1 MERNNILYKITD
13 MKKDIRNYNEAGEFH
28 GYQQLYDTDGV
39 LSYRGAANNGYGIGY
54 SETHFLTRLTYYV
67 IR

>member
-1 MERNNILYKITD
+1 

-39 LSYRGAANNGYGIGY
+39 LSYRGTANNGYGIGY

>member
-13 MKKDIRNYNEAGEFH
+13 MKKEIRNYNEAIQFH
-28 GYQQLYDTDGV
+28 GYQELYDTDGV
-39 LSYRGAANNGYGIGY
+39 LSYRGTAKNGYGIGY
-54 SETHFLTRLTYYV
+54 CETHFLTRLTYYV

>member
-13 MKKDIRNYNEAGEFH
+13 MKKDIRNYNKAGEFH
-28 GYQQLYDTDGV
+28 GYQELYDTNSV
-39 LSYRGAANNGYGIGY
+39 LSYRGSANNGYGIGY